1 MATPIPI
8 TRRPSDVP
16 AVATKSCRFCYT
28 DIPSEAKKC
37 RSCGEWV
44 VGTSGGFAAG
54 MLRLLGV
61 LWAVVTVV
69 AAGGLW
75 YLGQGVRRWAWMHAV
90 DQQITPQLV
99 DVAVYAL
106 IAIVLLKG
114 FMVSVGLGI
123 LARMSPQRPRW
134 YTW

>member
-8 TRRPSDVP
+8 TRRPADMPSVELK
-16 AVATKSCRFCYT
+16 ACKYCCV
-28 DIPSEAKKC
+28 DIPAQAKKC

-44 VGTSGGFAAG
+44 VGTSRGFAAG
-54 MLRLLGV
+54 MLRALGI
-61 LWAVVTVV
+61 LWALVTVL

-75 YLGQGVRRWAWMHAV
+75 YLGQGVRRWAWMHAI

-99 DVAVYAL
+99 DVAVYAV

-123 LARMSPQRPRW
+123 LARMSPSRPRW